1 MILVRLQRDKRTR
14 GNVDMTVLF
23 DHMKMWY
30 YYLWS
35 IKSCVIFD
43 FGRNIRPRKSKNPKS
58 RILTKTIYMMP
69 SFSFLLKVIKR
80 SESENELNR

>member
-30 YYLWS
+30 YYLS
-35 IKSCVIFD
+35 
-43 FGRNIRPRKSKNPKS
+43 GQ
-58 RILTKTIYMMP
+58 
-69 SFSFLLKVIKR
+69 LKAV
-80 SESENELNR
+80 